1 MFNLQ
6 ISGIC
11 GNMVRVYGYTENT
24 KPSRYHRNAKSCV
37 TIKNEY
43 DVNFKTGFETNL
55 NEVSVKNPI
64 GFPLRLLVL
73 KCEVKWSSF
82 VRWPYEKRETFRTE
96 ARRDPG
102 QQLPQSRFY
111 SATEKEKRAS
121 GKGDERR
128 VKRSILPTTKSADFS
143 GWFASEASAMMF
155 PTSQRTSSVE
165 SKRDGENQ
173 GEKDVASL

>member
-1 MFNLQ
+1 MFNLR

-11 GNMVRVYGYTENT
+11 GNMVRGFSIL
-24 KPSRYHRNAKSCV
+24 PS
-37 TIKNEY
+37 
-43 DVNFKTGFETNL
+43 
-55 NEVSVKNPI
+55 
-64 GFPLRLLVL
+64 
-73 KCEVKWSSF
+73 
-82 VRWPYEKRETFRTE
+82 TE